1 MASNFGS
8 KDGWL
13 KKNKQLWPI
22 LAGIAVVFVLWVG
35 GIIVQ
40 ATAGDFLLGKQNI
53 RFDPISCIAANFTKG
68 VHGVI
73 FVLMAIACLGAY
85 FYIRYKDKHRL
96 DTEVDERGF
105 QREKSGV
112 YGTAALLK
120 ENEIKDF
127 CEVEPL
133 ERTLGMIIG
142 KYIEESNPSSTNK
155 VISIPPDGKRF
166 KYDGLGR
173 LAIHTDEKTG
183 KREPM
188 RVRLKTNGNRHMMVL
203 GASGSGKSYCFARPA
218 IFQSIR
224 RGESIIVTDP
234 KGELFSDTAKYAEA
248 NGYTVKIL
256 NLAYPQG
263 SDSWDCLAE
272 VRGGQIGI
280 EAQNFC
286 NIIISN
292 TSNPNASADEVYAN
306 GEKNLLT
313 ALVLYVLTSPHYT
326 GPKTLG
332 GVYDVLCKS
341 EEDLEAAFS
350 MLPENNIAL
359 GPWSIFKTASSALRG
374 NLKLGLG
381 VRLQVLQD
389 EIIKCVTGTP
399 DIDLTLPGKS
409 KCAYYVIMSD
419 MNTTFQFISSLFFTC
434 LFNRL
439 VEYSRM
445 QPDQVLPIS
454 VNVIMDEFIA
464 IGKLPDFD
472 KKLAT
477 VRSAHI
483 NIAMIFQN
491 LPQLQES
498 YPDGLWET
506 LIGNCYTL
514 LCLSCNDMTTAT
526 YLSERSGIA
535 TVALENLRVDRPTIQ
550 IANVPSQVSH
560 TYSVGQRAVLQPAE
574 VMTLSAE
581 NKVLVTLAG
590 ADLFVADKFPYT
602 DMIDPRILEKVNMYE
617 HSPSWV
623 LQAQYIPSYDYE
635 PQAQAEVQTTYERKQ
650 RWEDNTQSAKSPAE
664 DPDLDA
670 AAEFGQDMDT
680 PAAPAQSQV
689 KDPPPFDMDGDFDD
703 ADEQAEEKEDA
714 KEEKRPQKKRGKGQ
728 KAPAK
733 PKSHAVTDS
742 SNDINFF

>member
-1 MASNFGS
+1 M
-8 KDGWL
+8 
-13 KKNKQLWPI
+13 KNKRLWPLVGGTAVI
-22 LAGIAVVFVLWVG
+22 LIFWVG
-35 GIIVQ
+35 GIIAQ
-40 ATAGDFLLGKQNI
+40 ATSGAFLLGEQKI
-53 RFDPISCIAANFTKG
+53 KIDPFSCIAANFTKG
-68 VHGVI
+68 IHGVI
-73 FVLMAIACLGAY
+73 FVCMAIACLLA
-85 FYIRYKDKHRL
+85 FMYIRYKDKHRL
-96 DTEVDERGF
+96 NTEDDERGF

-112 YGTAALLK
+112 YGTASLLK
-120 ENEIKDF
+120 EDDIKDF

-133 ERTLGMIIG
+133 ERTMGMIIG
-142 KYIEESNPSSTNK
+142 KCTDKDDSNSTDK

-166 KYDGLGR
+166 KYDSLGR
-173 LAIHTDEKTG
+173 LAIHIDKDTG
-183 KREPM
+183 IRSPM
-188 RVRLKTNGNRHMMVL
+188 RVKLKTNGNRHMMVL

-234 KGELFSDTAKYAEA
+234 KGELFSDTSKYAEA
-248 NGYTVKIL
+248 HGYTVKIL

-389 EIIKCVTGTP
+389 EIIKCVIGTP

-409 KCAYYVIMSD
+409 KCAYYIIMSD
-419 MNTTFQFISSLFFTC
+419 MNSTFQFISSLFFTC

-445 QPDQVLPIS
+445 QPDQVLPVS

-491 LPQLQES
+491 LPQLQEA

-514 LCLSCNDMTTAT
+514 LCLGCNDLTTAT
-526 YLSERSGIA
+526 YLSDRSGIA

-560 TYSVGQRAVLQPAE
+560 TYSVGQRAVMQPAE
-574 VMTLSAE
+574 VMTLSKE

-602 DMIDPRILEKVNMYE
+602 DMVDPRILEKVNMYE

-623 LQAQYIPSYDYE
+623 LQAQYIPSYNQE
-635 PQAQAEVQTTYERKQ
+635 QQAQSEIQTTYERKP
-650 RWEDNTQSAKSPAE
+650 RREETPAE
-664 DPDLDA
+664 APPDNHDLKEVS
-670 AAEFGQDMDT
+670 EFGAGSGQHPEKSFT
-680 PAAPAQSQV
+680 PSHPTT
-689 KDPPPFDMDGDFDD
+689 PFDTSGDFAEVDD
-703 ADEQAEEKEDA
+703 IQDSTNIDVK
-714 KEEKRPQKKRGKGQ
+714 EKRPRGQ
-728 KAPAK
+728 KAPPK
-733 PKSHAVTDS
+733 PRSHVVSDS
-742 SNDINFF
+742 LNGINFF